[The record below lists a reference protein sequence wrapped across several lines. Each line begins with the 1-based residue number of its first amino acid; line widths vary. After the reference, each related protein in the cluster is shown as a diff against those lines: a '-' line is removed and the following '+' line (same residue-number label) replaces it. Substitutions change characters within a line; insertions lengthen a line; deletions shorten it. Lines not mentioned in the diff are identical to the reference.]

1 MKFTVQKKIL
11 GGFGIL
17 LAIIIFLGLLGIN
30 NSDRI
35 NRMLNTMY
43 EKELKG
49 ISYIKDAQV
58 YITSSNRSEKNLIL
72 SKDPA
77 EEARYTERIN
87 MYNGK
92 FEEAINNFSITVSNE
107 STDNKIKQIY
117 IYWEEIKPLQQ
128 ELIKLN
134 SQQNYDAAFKKSQ
147 DIRTIIENIDNII
160 LDLTNEMD
168 LHALGAY
175 NDSDILYH
183 STKNIVIIVLSLSI
197 VLSII
202 TGVVISKNI
211 SKPIVSMA
219 SIASLVAQGNLAVE
233 DIRTKNKDEI
243 GDLAISFNTMIH
255 NLRTLIKGVATASV
269 TVASYSQEL
278 SASSEETAAATEQV
292 TRTISELAEGL
303 NNQSQ
308 ELEISSSNL
317 NKISTSIQGTAIK
330 IESVTQAGIKVSET
344 ANQGL
349 NESRNAIEKIELVR
363 QIATRTSEVV
373 TDLNLQSQEIEQIVN
388 VIQGIANQTN
398 LLALN
403 AAIEAARAGEQGKG
417 FAVVAEEI
425 RNLAEQSSIS
435 TKKIADLIY
444 NIQDSTKQA
453 VDVIQKGNVDI
464 YDGVEAVNKVGES
477 FESIALEID
486 IVANQVQQV
495 SEATQAISI
504 GNNET
509 VAAIDNIAAISE
521 QSAASSQEINAA
533 AEEQSASME
542 EVTKSAQNLAY
553 LANELQDMVSKFQV

>member
-1 MKFTVQKKIL
+1 MKLTVQKKIL

-17 LAIIIFLGLLGIN
+17 LAIIIFFGLLGISN
-30 NSDRI
+30 ISSI
-35 NRMLNTMY
+35 NRMLNSMY

-49 ISYIKDAQV
+49 ISYIKDAQ
-58 YITSSNRSEKNLIL
+58 INIISSNRTEKNLIL
-72 SKDPA
+72 SKDPL
-77 EEARYTERIN
+77 EEAMYTERIN
-87 MYNGK
+87 IYNEK
-92 FEEAINNFSITVSNE
+92 FEEAMNNFSITMSNE
-107 STDNKIKQIY
+107 SVDNQINQIY
-117 IYWEEIKPLQQ
+117 MYWEEIKPLQQ

-147 DIRTIIENIDNII
+147 DIRSIIENIDNII

-168 LHALGAY
+168 SHALRAY
-175 NDSDILYH
+175 NNSDILYDR
-183 STKNIVIIVLSLSI
+183 TKNIVIIVLSLSI
-197 VLSII
+197 VLSSII
-202 TGVVISKNI
+202 GIVISKNI

-233 DIRTKNKDEI
+233 DIRAKNKDEI
-243 GDLAISFNTMIH
+243 GDLAISFNTMLH
-255 NLRTLIKGVATASV
+255 NLRALIKGVATASV

-317 NKISTSIQGTAIK
+317 SKISTSIQDTAIK

-495 SEATQAISI
+495 SDATQAISI

>member
-1 MKFTVQKKIL
+1 MKLTVQKKIL

-17 LAIIIFLGLLGIN
+17 LAIIIFLGLLGISN
-30 NSDRI
+30 IDSI
-35 NRMLNTMY
+35 NRMLNSMY

-49 ISYIKDAQV
+49 ISYIKDAQ
-58 YITSSNRSEKNLIL
+58 INILSSNRTEKNLIL

-77 EEARYTERIN
+77 EEAMYTERIN

-92 FEEAINNFSITVSNE
+92 FEEAMNNFSITISNE

-117 IYWEEIKPLQQ
+117 MYWEEIKPLQQ

-160 LDLTNEMD
+160 LDLTTEMD
-168 LHALGAY
+168 SHASDAY
-175 NDSDILYH
+175 NNSDILYDR
-183 STKNIVIIVLSLSI
+183 SKNIVIIVLSFSI
-197 VLSII
+197 VLSSI

-211 SKPIVSMA
+211 SKPIVFMA

-233 DIRTKNKDEI
+233 DIKTKNKDEI

-278 SASSEETAAATEQV
+278 SSSSEETAAATEQV

-363 QIATRTSEVV
+363 QVATRTSEVV
-373 TDLNLQSQEIEQIVN
+373 TDLNLKSQEIEQIVN
-388 VIQGIANQTN
+388 VIQSIANQTN

-425 RNLAEQSSIS
+425 RNLAEQSSNS

-453 VDVIQKGNVDI
+453 VDVIQKGNVNI
-464 YDGVEAVNKVGES
+464 YDGVEAVNKVGDS
-477 FESIALEID
+477 FESIAAEID

-495 SEATQAISI
+495 SDATKAISI